1 VFSEKTKAMSWQQ
14 TSLQGKQLLVKMDV
28 DLEELRYTIHLT
40 DLVNT
45 WEEKVGGEEF
55 KARWQRLNS
64 DLEGMEE
71 ADGLKEIRDAVQN
84 MANVEANSKCEIALK
99 VKAEFGEEEKDVSL
113 KLSWLSDGLPLRWEA
128 TLAMG
133 DVQLINTSITRPL
146 INCLSI
152 LLNQR
157 ASLITNLHAKDLELE
172 DMRSSG
178 AEVSLPQLRTKW
190 FNSDSFF
197 GADCQLGK
205 EIENPVD
212 FLCSTEMYS
221 LLEIKLQKED
231 SGSKV
236 HEEVV
241 DGSEPRKKKAKAD
254 TNSSPLKLS
263 SKAAVVRPDL
273 HKLAGVGSRE
283 KKAKLNRL

>member
-1 VFSEKTKAMSWQQ
+1 MLWLQ
-14 TSLQGKQLLVKMDV
+14 TFLQGRQLLVNIDV
-28 DLEELRYTIHLT
+28 NLEELGYTLHLT

-45 WEEKVGGEEF
+45 WEEKVGGNEF

-84 MANVEANSKCEIALK
+84 MARVNDDSKCEIALK
-99 VKAEFGEEEKDVSL
+99 VKAEFGQEEKEVSL
-113 KLSWLSDGLPLRWEA
+113 KLSWLSDGLPLCWQA

-133 DVQLINTSITRPL
+133 DAQLVNKSVTRPL

-157 ASLITNLHAKDLELE
+157 ASLITHLRAKDLELE

-190 FNSDSFF
+190 FNSDSFLAKD
-197 GADCQLGK
+197 GQLGK
-205 EIENPVD
+205 EIENPID
-212 FLCSTEMYS
+212 FLCSTEMSS
-221 LLEIKLQKED
+221 LLEVNLKKEE

-236 HEEVV
+236 DEEVSKEVV
-241 DGSEPRKKKAKAD
+241 DGSEPRKKKVKVGP
-254 TNSSPLKLS
+254 NFSPLKLS
-263 SKAAVVRPDL
+263 SKAAVAKPDL
-273 HKLAGVGSRE
+273 SKLAVMGSKE
-283 KKAKLNRL
+283 KKAKLSRL

>member
-1 VFSEKTKAMSWQQ
+1 MSWLQ
-14 TSLQGKQLLVKMDV
+14 TSLQGKQLLVNMDV
-28 DLEELRYTIHLT
+28 NLEELSYTLHLT
-40 DLVNT
+40 DLINT

-84 MANVEANSKCEIALK
+84 MAKVNDDSKREIALK

-113 KLSWLSDGLPLRWEA
+113 KLSWVSDGLPLCWEA
-128 TLAMG
+128 TLALG
-133 DVQLINTSITRPL
+133 DVQLTNKSITRPL

-157 ASLITNLHAKDLELE
+157 ATLVNNLRAKDLELE

-190 FNSDSFF
+190 FNSDSFLAKDF
-197 GADCQLGK
+197 QLDK
-205 EIENPVD
+205 EIENPID
-212 FLCSTEMYS
+212 FLCSTEMSS
-221 LLEIKLQKED
+221 LLEVKLKKNGSD
-231 SGSKV
+231 SKV
-236 HEEVV
+236 HEEVSKEVV
-241 DGSEPRKKKAKAD
+241 DGSEPRKKKVKVGP
-254 TNSSPLKLS
+254 NSSPMKLS
-263 SKAAVVRPDL
+263 SKVAVARPDL
-273 HKLAGVGSRE
+273 SKLAVVGSRE
-283 KKAKLNRL
+283 KKAKLSKL

>member
-1 VFSEKTKAMSWQQ
+1 MPWLQ
-14 TSLQGKQLLVKMDV
+14 TFLQGRQLLVNIDV
-28 DLEELRYTIHLT
+28 NLEDLGYTLHLT

-45 WEEKVGGEEF
+45 WEEKVGGNEF

-84 MANVEANSKCEIALK
+84 MARVNDDSKCEIALK
-99 VKAEFGEEEKDVSL
+99 VKAEFGQEEKEVSL
-113 KLSWLSDGLPLRWEA
+113 KLSWLSDGLPLCWQA

-133 DVQLINTSITRPL
+133 DAQLVNKSVTRPL

-157 ASLITNLHAKDLELE
+157 ASLITNLRAKDLELE

-190 FNSDSFF
+190 FNSDSFLAED
-197 GADCQLGK
+197 GRLGK
-205 EIENPVD
+205 EIENPID
-212 FLCSTEMYS
+212 FLCSTEMSS
-221 LLEIKLQKED
+221 LLEVNLKKEE

-236 HEEVV
+236 DEEVSKEVV
-241 DGSEPRKKKAKAD
+241 DGSEPRKKKLKVGP
-254 TNSSPLKLS
+254 NSSPLKLS
-263 SKAAVVRPDL
+263 SKVAVAKPDL
-273 HKLAGVGSRE
+273 SKLAVTGSRE
-283 KKAKLNRL
+283 KKAKLSRL